1 MATNSSNDITYSE
14 TSNVDAI
21 PVPACHCIPWLVVF
35 GILSLAIVSL
45 NLITIIIF
53 VKLPRLQRRSIYFI
67 IHLATVDLL
76 VGLVVGPLLILN
88 NGNGFCQ
95 LWKLRSNPNWLLK
108 LRIIASHAFYQVS
121 LLNLAVIALERLHA
135 AARPLKHRFIKKRV
149 YGVIIALTWL
159 LPLAMNVL
167 EIELVTFSDN
177 SVPPFL
183 IRCLYTLILLSLMC
197 VCYISIYIKVRCSRH
212 PQHHGAVGLRERKLT
227 STLFLV
233 TLGSLLTYLPKVVFW
248 GVFNFPELSNSLPKQ
263 ITFNIYMAVLTIV
276 TFNSLINP
284 IIYAIRMPEFR
295 AAINQMIFRKST
307 NRLSPV
313 DFPL

>member
-1 MATNSSNDITYSE
+1 M
-14 TSNVDAI
+14 
-21 PVPACHCIPWLVVF
+21 
-35 GILSLAIVSL
+35 
-45 NLITIIIF
+45 
-53 VKLPRLQRRSIYFI
+53 
-67 IHLATVDLL
+67 
-76 VGLVVGPLLILN
+76 
-88 NGNGFCQ
+88 
-95 LWKLRSNPNWLLK
+95 
-108 LRIIASHAFYQVS
+108 
-121 LLNLAVIALERLHA
+121 
-135 AARPLKHRFIKKRV
+135 
-149 YGVIIALTWL
+149 IIALTWL
-159 LPLAMNVL
+159 LPLAVNVL

-177 SVPPFL
+177 RVPPFL
-183 IRCLYTLILLSLMC
+183 IRCLYSSILLSLMC

-233 TLGSLLTYLPKVVFW
+233 TLGSLLTYLPKVIFW

-313 DFPL
+313 DFPLWELWFFNLRSTAH